1 MPYLMAAVC
10 TNFPRSRWAERV
22 SWSFLREQIA
32 IKFDAVKRYFFRRC
46 QSRDIVWSL
55 VIRSYSRAWSK
66 DTAREMKCSSSF
78 SARAGTPNLVS
89 QNLALDVQS
98 FQSFFHLFAAADRR
112 GQTPVE
118 PTQILSQLDELF
130 TWPNP
135 QKSKLGVKLFK

>member
-1 MPYLMAAVC
+1 MQLSGTFLGDASPETLSGLLSFVHIQGLDRKILQGKLSAVAL
-10 TNFPRSRWAERV
+10 SQQGQ
-22 SWSFLREQIA
+22 L
-32 IKFDAVKRYFFRRC
+32 
-46 QSRDIVWSL
+46 
-55 VIRSYSRAWSK
+55 
-66 DTAREMKCSSSF
+66 
-78 SARAGTPNLVS
+78 AGNPNLVS

-118 PTQILSQLDELF
+118 PTQILSQLDEFF